1 MAQFFRNMP
10 ELEAMLDY
18 VELSTPL
25 STDHFCR
32 PMEGSIYGIEPTPE
46 RFNNPWLRPKSPIKN
61 LYFSGSE
68 VASVG
73 VIGAM
78 MGGVLAAAAAEP
90 RSTMSF
96 LKEAS
101 ADRPTKPTDPTG

>member
-1 MAQFFRNMP
+1 MLHQFLSRMP
-10 ELEAMLDY
+10 QLRPFLDY

-25 STDHFCR
+25 STEYFCR
-32 PMEGSIYGIEPTPE
+32 PMAGSIYGIEPTPD
-46 RFNNPWLRPKSPIKN
+46 RFENPWIRPNPPIKN

-78 MGGVLAAAAAEP
+78 MGGVLAAVAAEP
-90 RSTMSF
+90 FAGFQYIRGVTQ
-96 LKEAS
+96 K
-101 ADRPTKPTDPTG
+101 RR